1 MKNLSLILNAILFIA
16 VAILFFMVFSGRSNN
31 NQNTFSGAHKTDS
44 VAGIAYIN
52 TDSLLLKYDF
62 ARRLNETLL
71 KKEENS
77 RADFNE
83 QARIFQEDMMSFQRK
98 VKNNAFLTLERAQ
111 SEERTLRQKEQQL
124 QELNNKLSN
133 DLMQQ
138 QGQMNQQLRD
148 TIAGFLE
155 SYVKKHPYQIILSNT
170 LGDNILY
177 GQKSLDITNSVVEQL
192 NDRYRKA
199 TIKK

>member
-1 MKNLSLILNAILFIA
+1 MKNLPLILNAILFIA
-16 VAILFFMVFSGRSNN
+16 VAILFFMVLSNRSGNN
-31 NQNTFSGAHKTDS
+31 EQASSGSGKTDS
-44 VAGIAYIN
+44 VTAIAYIN

-62 ARRLNETLL
+62 ARRLNESFL
-71 KKEENS
+71 KKEEDS

-83 QARIFQEDMMSFQRK
+83 QARVFQEDMMSFQRK
-98 VKNNAFLTLERAQ
+98 VKNNAFLSLERAQ
-111 SEERTLRQKEQQL
+111 NEERTLRQKEQQL
-124 QELNNKLSN
+124 QELNSKLSN

-148 TIAGFLE
+148 TIANFLE

-192 NDRYRKA
+192 NLRYQKA
-199 TIKK
+199 TQK